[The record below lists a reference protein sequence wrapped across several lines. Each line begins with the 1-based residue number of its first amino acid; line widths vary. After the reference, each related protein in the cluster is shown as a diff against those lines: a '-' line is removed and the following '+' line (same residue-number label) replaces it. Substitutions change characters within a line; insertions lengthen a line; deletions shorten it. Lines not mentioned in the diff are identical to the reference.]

1 MASRGQ
7 GRNLGR
13 GLEKCKQH
21 GIMRELPQVFSSRLL
36 TFGPHS
42 VHPPNQVLPSNRLF
56 KVFMQS
62 QQSCCFFQSSCS
74 DLGLTLPYCQQA
86 GLLWLRARVNWLLS
100 SCFFGRNNF
109 PMVAQ
114 LTLRSFPVVGLSCV
128 GRRGW
133 QYRLSPPTRYG

>member
-1 MASRGQ
+1 MTSRGQ

-62 QQSCCFFQSSCS
+62 QQSCCFSEQLLRPGFDSAMLPTGWSPLARSQSE
-74 DLGLTLPYCQQA
+74 LAAQQ
-86 GLLWLRARVNWLLS
+86 L
-100 SCFFGRNNF
+100 FFR
-109 PMVAQ
+109 P
-114 LTLRSFPVVGLSCV
+114 
-128 GRRGW
+128 
-133 QYRLSPPTRYG
+133 

>member
-1 MASRGQ
+1 MTSRGQ

-21 GIMRELPQVFSSRLL
+21 GIMRELPQVFGSRLL

-42 VHPPNQVLPSNRLF
+42 VHPQIRCFQATDCSRFSCRVS
-56 KVFMQS
+56 KVAV
-62 QQSCCFFQSSCS
+62 FQSSCS
-74 DLGLTLPYCQQA
+74 DLGSTLPCCQQA
-86 GLLWLRARVNWLLS
+86 GLLWPGARVNWLLS